1 MVFTPIYKLLK
12 HQKNLQ
18 NEAVFDL
25 FLDIS
30 GISGKLSKMDV
41 SEIVCNE
48 DIYIPTSDNEESL
61 TDRYYEM
68 QPVLIQ
74 ANVPTENTVT
84 CKMAIIILI
93 MLIMVML
100 NIAFKMSL
108 GLQVHTLQ
116 ILLIMIM

>member
-1 MVFTPIYKLLK
+1 MAPSFTYEYNTMVFTPIYKLLK
-12 HQKNLQ
+12 HQKNPQ

-30 GISGKLSKMDV
+30 EIGGKLSKMDV
-41 SEIVCNE
+41 YKIVYNE

-61 TDRYYEM
+61 ADGYYEM

-74 ANVPTENTVT
+74 ANVQLKMLQT

-93 MLIMVML
+93 MVML
-100 NIAFKMSL
+100 NITFKMSL
-108 GLQVHTLQ
+108 GLQVHTL
-116 ILLIMIM
+116 